1 MVEVAKWVAAP
12 DCGSGVLIGFAG
24 SIPVLHPKKRKVN
37 IMFCII
43 GIFIFLILTIA
54 FITLTD
60 GDWKRNEVSLL
71 TFSIWTIALCGV
83 WFIASTVMV
92 NNFVQFL

>member
-12 DCGSGVLIGFAG
+12 DCGSGVLIGLAG
-24 SIPVLHPKKRKVN
+24 SIPVLHPKRRKVN

-43 GIFIFLILTIA
+43 GIFIFLILIIA

-60 GDWKRNEVSLL
+60 GDYKRNEVSLL
-71 TFSIWTIALCGV
+71 TFSIWIIALCGV
-83 WFIASTVMV
+83 WFIVSAVMS
-92 NNFVQFL
+92 NNFVRLL